1 MKLAT
6 VQTISNLENIE
17 GADLIEKATILGWQ
31 VVVKKG
37 EYKVGDNCVYI
48 QIDTYMPPLPEYE
61 FLKERKYRVRTIKL
75 KKQIS
80 QGLVIPL
87 PEGVWKVGD
96 DLTDI
101 IGVTKYVKDIEE
113 HTESN
118 WLRRIWY
125 FLTHLFKTKTRASFP
140 KHLVPITDEERI
152 QNIPE
157 ILEHRKGDLY
167 VVSEK
172 LDGSSITII
181 MDKKKFRICSRR
193 FELFNDNEWSQVFKT
208 TQFKKYMLK
217 LAEYYSTDN
226 IIVQGEFIGKPQGNK
241 YHLQQNEI
249 RLFNIY
255 VNGERLLQDHFYMVC
270 KLFDIPC
277 CPKIETIPLD
287 FTLQEIIEY
296 ADGKSK
302 LLGIDREGVVFRCI
316 RTGFSFKVISNKFL
330 IKNNE

>member
-1 MKLAT
+1 MNLAT
-6 VQTISNLENIE
+6 VQTISNIESIE
-17 GADLIEKATILGWQ
+17 GADLIEKATVLGWE

-37 EYKVGDNCVYI
+37 EYKIGDNCVYI
-48 QIDTYMPPLPEYE
+48 QIDTCMPTEYE
-61 FLKERKYRVRTIKL
+61 FLKERKYRVKTIKL

-80 QGLVIPL
+80 QGLILPL
-87 PEGVWKVGD
+87 PEGAWRVGD
-96 DLTDI
+96 DLTDLL
-101 IGVTKYVKDIEE
+101 GVTKYVKDIEE
-113 HTESN
+113 RQPN
-118 WLRRIWY
+118 WLRRIWNY
-125 FLTHLFKTKTRASFP
+125 LTHKPSSNFP

-157 ILEHRKGDLY
+157 TLEDRKGDIY
-167 VVSEK
+167 IVSEK

-181 MDKKKFRICSRR
+181 MDKKKFRICSRK
-193 FELFNDNEWSQVFKT
+193 FELYNDNEWSKVFKS

-217 LAEYYSTDN
+217 LAEYYQTNN

-241 YHLQQNEI
+241 YRLEQNEI

-277 CPKIETIPLD
+277 CPLIATVPLD
-287 FTLQEIIEY
+287 FTLPEILNY
-296 ADGKSK
+296 ANGKSRIAN
-302 LLGIDREGVVFRCI
+302 IDREGLVFRCI
-316 RTGFSFKVISNKFL
+316 KTGFSFKVISNKFL